1 MQTDKLG
8 SFSWQS
14 LGWIEMSVTVRGE
27 DAHPSLPQEV
37 SWSGSAGAGFGS
49 DGWDGAVAGL
59 LVGGRSPQPWGR
71 GSRHPSPAWQ
81 SSTGRGMEEK
91 PLWGWPRCG
100 SSGWQKAG
108 AAGTPGVPRACA
120 GGSPAPSVSLPAP
133 ARPCA
138 IN

>member
-71 GSRHPSPAWQ
+71 GAGIRHLPGRAALGEAWRKSRSGAGLGVAHRVGRKPGLRGLPGRPEPAL
-81 SSTGRGMEEK
+81 E
-91 PLWGWPRCG
+91 
-100 SSGWQKAG
+100 
-108 AAGTPGVPRACA
+108 
-120 GGSPAPSVSLPAP
+120 APQLPAFP
-133 ARPCA
+133 YLRLHGPVP
-138 IN
+138 